1 MLALG
6 ATALIVASALP
17 ILAHHAFEAQ
27 FDPIRPLVLK
37 GPVVRVEWVN
47 PHTWI
52 DLEATTDSGDKEVS
66 MVEGGTLNSLLRRG
80 LKQDT
85 IKIGQVI
92 VVDGV
97 PSQGSLESG
106 QRAGRDL
113 RGQPEVPPRIVQ
125 HGSTVRYGEARPI
138 AWRHRH
144 RQATLLSDQRRS
156 HWERA
161 AESVNGSLHP

>member
-6 ATALIVASALP
+6 AAALIVASAVP
-17 ILAHHAFEAQ
+17 IYAHHAFGAQ
-27 FDPIRPLVLK
+27 FGPNRPLVLK
-37 GPVVRVEWVN
+37 GPVVLVEWVN
-47 PHTWI
+47 PHTWT
-52 DLEATTDSGDKEVS
+52 DLEATTASCDKEVS

-85 IKIGQVI
+85 IKIGQII

-113 RGQPEVPPRIVQ
+113 RGRTEVPPRIVR
-125 HGSTVRYGEARPI
+125 HGSTVR
-138 AWRHRH
+138 
-144 RQATLLSDQRRS
+144 
-156 HWERA
+156 
-161 AESVNGSLHP
+161 